1 MTCPK
6 QTPRAPRLGN
16 PTVRTLLT
24 DRALP
29 ALDAPRRIGVDWLQE
44 GDAHLDMDVAG
55 VHFVKDV
62 CFRVT
67 DYSDVPGRLPMGRV
81 QLVWEPIDHGDVYPA
96 ITADLEIE
104 PIDEKRTM
112 ISLLA
117 SYEPPLGR
125 IGAVVDRVAMHR
137 IAEAALARFFER
149 LTTQDAETSP
159 ERWHLSGG
167 VLVRMR
173 VQQVAVPPH
182 HRGRTRRIIIAAYH
196 PSDVRISQMLQQLG
210 AHVRMDTNI

>member
-1 MTCPK
+1 MLSMHEQYVQLYNAVGVPY
-6 QTPRAPRLGN
+6 R
-16 PTVRTLLT
+16 TVRALLT

-29 ALDAPRRIGVDWLQE
+29 ALDAPRRIGVDWLHE
-44 GDAHLDMDVAG
+44 GEAHLDMDVAG

-62 CFRVT
+62 CFRVA
-67 DYSDVPGRLPMGRV
+67 DYADVPGPLPMGRI
-81 QLVWEPIDHGDVYPA
+81 QLVWEPIDQGDAYPA

-137 IAEAALARFFER
+137 IAEAALARFFEG
-149 LTTQDAETSP
+149 L
-159 ERWHLSGG
+159 
-167 VLVRMR
+167 LVELK
-173 VQQVAVPPH
+173 ASAH
-182 HRGRTRRIIIAAYH
+182 AA
-196 PSDVRISQMLQQLG
+196 S
-210 AHVRMDTNI
+210 A

>member
-1 MTCPK
+1 MMSMHEQYVQLYNAVGVPY
-6 QTPRAPRLGN
+6 
-16 PTVRTLLT
+16 PTVRELFD

-29 ALDAPRRIGVDWLQE
+29 ALDAPRRIGVDWLRE
-44 GDAHLDMDVAG
+44 GEAHLDVDLAG

-62 CFRVT
+62 CFRVA
-67 DYSDVPGRLPMGRV
+67 DYTDVPGPLPMGRI
-81 QLVWEPIDHGDVYPA
+81 QLSWEPIEHGDVYPA

-137 IAEAALARFFER
+137 VAEAALARFFEGLLIELKAGAR
-149 LTTQDAETSP
+149 ATS
-159 ERWHLSGG
+159 
-167 VLVRMR
+167 
-173 VQQVAVPPH
+173 A
-182 HRGRTRRIIIAAYH
+182 
-196 PSDVRISQMLQQLG
+196 
-210 AHVRMDTNI
+210 